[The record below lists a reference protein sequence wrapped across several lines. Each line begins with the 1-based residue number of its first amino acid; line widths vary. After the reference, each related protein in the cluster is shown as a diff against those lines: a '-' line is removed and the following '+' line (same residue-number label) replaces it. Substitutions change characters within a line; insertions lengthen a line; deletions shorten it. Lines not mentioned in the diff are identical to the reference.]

1 MRRKELLKCAA
12 NACIEFQTRKVLLI
26 SVWSCQ
32 LLQDQLFP
40 SLRWGLPISLIVLP
54 WLLGNPMMLIL
65 GVTAIPPV
73 QKVVGP
79 IVNEIWQ
86 TFLDFSGY
94 SSPRQRRRG
103 WSGYNTQP
111 NSDEC
116 TEPYSGWGVGSNE
129 PQSYSSKSD
138 NFETSTT
145 TDIPYQPMKPSGDR
159 FSGEVQTPIPAVR
172 RSSQPRRNP
181 GRAVKMGGWEDL
193 EADRRRRMPARKEN
207 RPWNLGRRRS
217 SRRREE
223 QPFLLKLILAVFPFL
238 RTWGGWLSVLLL
250 FPSLSV
256 LETVSDMSSILWD
269 AALDLY
275 YVCIN
280 GFIPCY
286 L

>member
-111 NSDEC
+111 NSDEY

-172 RSSQPRRNP
+172 RSSQPRRSP

-193 EADRRRRMPARKEN
+193 EADRRRRMPVRKEN

-256 LETVSDMSSILWD
+256 LETVSDMSSVL
-269 AALDLY
+269 
-275 YVCIN
+275 
-280 GFIPCY
+280 
-286 L
+286 